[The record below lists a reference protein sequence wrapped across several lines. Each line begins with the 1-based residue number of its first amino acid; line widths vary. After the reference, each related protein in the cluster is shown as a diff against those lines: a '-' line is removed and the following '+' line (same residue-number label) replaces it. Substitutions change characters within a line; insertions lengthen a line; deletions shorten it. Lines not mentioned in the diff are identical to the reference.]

1 MSTLLIDRRR
11 FLTLPIALLLAPL
24 VPVLTPFRPVS
35 AEPIR
40 RRGQY
45 SADVGVLYNLLTFHS
60 EGTIDEFVDR
70 SIGEYGVLIAGD
82 GSSISTRIESR
93 GRFGE
98 NRWMPIHSR
107 SWFTVRG
114 RLSQTEVA
122 YDYAR
127 RSISYRARAETF
139 FLRRLRVVEDVVP
152 IPIGLHV
159 DDVVSAI
166 LNYADGLWSPSDGAL
181 RTFVVRRRHAPDEG
195 PDDVSSSYR
204 AELTTLEAKVT
215 ANAADGKSS
224 ALFDLSPFSSW
235 MRPSRPAEITFGVN
249 RRPELITSSMIL
261 GSSVTIRLGAV

>member
-1 MSTLLIDRRR
+1 MSMALIGRRQ
-11 FLTLPIALLLAPL
+11 FLTLPIALVLAPL
-24 VPVLTPFRPVS
+24 LPLG

-45 SADVGVLYNLLTFHS
+45 SADVGVLYNLLSFHS
-60 EGTIDEFVDR
+60 EGTIDEFIDR
-70 SIGEYGVLIAGD
+70 RAGEYSVVIAGD
-82 GSSISTRIESR
+82 GTSISTRIEGR
-93 GRFGE
+93 GRLGE
-98 NRWMPIHSR
+98 NRWMPVHSR

-127 RSISYRARAETF
+127 HAISYRARAETF

-159 DDVVSAI
+159 DDVVSAT

-195 PDDVSSSYR
+195 PDDVASSYR
-204 AELTTLEAKVT
+204 AELTPLEAKVT
-215 ANAADGKSS
+215 APAADGKSS

-235 MRPSRPAEITFGVN
+235 MRPSRPAEITFNAN

-261 GSSVTIRLGAV
+261 GSSVTIRFGAV